1 MKDNSSKVILILI
14 FIIIILGCIFI
25 FKVLNGNNNEKQNI
39 ATSNYSKSEIIDLI
53 KSEKNKSNY
62 EVEYTLNDTKYKRKY
77 LNKKMK
83 WEAST
88 SEKNTLSYL
97 DFEKNTNTII
107 NEENKLA
114 IIQEISFVN
123 ENYMPDDI
131 LKIIENSNCIIEREE
146 KISNRNAIVLNYDG
160 TEKIGN
166 QFLFT
171 ADNSSNTDSKV
182 DEINYNVKIWI
193 DLETGFLLQTIA
205 KANNNDQKTIYDLKL
220 NSVTE
225 SDVIVPNLSQYKVT
239 DTTSKQ

>member
-1 MKDNSSKVILILI
+1 MYQQSMRFFSI
-14 FIIIILGCIFI
+14 
-25 FKVLNGNNNEKQNI
+25 
-39 ATSNYSKSEIIDLI
+39 
-53 KSEKNKSNY
+53 
-62 EVEYTLNDTKYKRKY
+62 
-77 LNKKMK
+77 
-83 WEAST
+83 
-88 SEKNTLSYL
+88 
-97 DFEKNTNTII
+97 
-107 NEENKLA
+107 
-114 IIQEISFVN
+114 
-123 ENYMPDDI
+123 
-131 LKIIENSNCIIEREE
+131 
-146 KISNRNAIVLNYDG
+146 
-160 TEKIGN
+160 IGN